1 MLAFTQRHFNFQSVI
16 KLNPSVMKK
25 IQILALSVM
34 FASCSQKASD
44 DVESQKTAII
54 NADKA
59 FSAMSAEKG
68 MREAFLAFA
77 AEEVIK
83 PQDGRQPV
91 VGRESLVRSFE
102 GVPPRDFVLT
112 WEPLKADAAGG
123 LGYTF
128 GNWTRKS
135 KTNAGSDTTVYG
147 NYISIWKRQD
157 DGSWKYVFDSGNSTP
172 GPTVLEK

>member
-1 MLAFTQRHFNFQSVI
+1 MKTKILFLSVI
-16 KLNPSVMKK
+16 FV
-25 IQILALSVM
+25 
-34 FASCSQKASD
+34 SCVQTSD
-44 DVESQKTAII
+44 DVESQKTAILST
-54 NADKA
+54 DRA

-68 MREAFLAFA
+68 MQAAFIAFA

-83 PQDGRQPV
+83 PQEGRQPL
-91 VGRESLVRSFE
+91 VGRESLIKSFE
-102 GVPPRDFVLT
+102 TAPSRDFVLT

-123 LGYTF
+123 IGYTF

-135 KTNAGSDTTVYG
+135 TTGSGSDTTVYG

-157 DGSWKYVFDSGNSTP
+157 DGSWKYVFDSGNGTP